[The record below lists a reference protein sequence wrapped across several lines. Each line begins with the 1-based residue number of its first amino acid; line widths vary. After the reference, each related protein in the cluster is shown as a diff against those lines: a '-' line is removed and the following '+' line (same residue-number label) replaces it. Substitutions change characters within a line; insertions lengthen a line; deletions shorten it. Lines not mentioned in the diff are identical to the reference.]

1 MEGADKPLLAWQD
14 HPMVDWILDSLP
26 PEADVL
32 ISANRN
38 IEAYTTRAEVVQDST
53 DYAANASPL
62 VGIYSGLVA
71 TQSRWLLVC
80 PGDTPKLT
88 GEWWQPLLAACG
100 PDGAVIHDGIRQ
112 QHLHLLL
119 STGVEPSLKAYL
131 DGGNHEVWRWLDSLE
146 LNVVQSDRQTQFD
159 NVNTFAELKE
169 E

>member
-1 MEGADKPLLAWQD
+1 MEGADKPLLPWQD
-14 HPMVDWILDSLP
+14 RPMVDWILESLP

-38 IEAYTTRAEVVQDST
+38 IEAYTSRAEVVQDNIE
-53 DYAANASPL
+53 YAAYTSPL

-71 TQSRWLLVC
+71 TQTHWLLIS

-100 PDGAVIHDGIRQ
+100 REGAVIHDGIRQ

-119 STGVEPSLKAYL
+119 NTGVEPSLKAYL
-131 DGGNHEVWRWLDSLE
+131 DGGNHEVWRWLDSLA
-146 LNVVQSDRQTQFD
+146 LNVVHGDTPAQFD